1 MCSEMTRN
9 PGQAWK
15 KVNHILGRR
24 TRKSIYCLRYGD
36 EVITDRR
43 RLAECFRDSFSFATP
58 SLPSDTACILDKSP
72 TKLRFAA
79 IEEESV
85 LKILSTLDIKKA
97 TGCDM
102 ISARLLKAAAPAI
115 AKSLTLLFNESLN
128 SGKFPS
134 EWKMALVTPVPKSG
148 DKQLVSNYRPISVL
162 PAIAKVFERL
172 VHQQLYNYLASH
184 NLLNEAQ
191 SGFRPQHST
200 QDVLLKTVDDWKKVL
215 DENGILGTVLIDL
228 SKAFDSIDHS
238 LLMKKLQAYGV
249 EDVEHRWF
257 ADYLSA
263 RKQRVTID
271 GVVSEWSSVI
281 KGVPQGSI
289 LGPLLF
295 NIFVNDLPDVV
306 KHSSINLYADDATI
320 YVSDRD
326 PATVSMR
333 LSEDL
338 ARILQWIEANG
349 MRMNIAKTQLMVL
362 SRKSRR
368 THANSVRVKLE
379 DEEICPQQSVKYLGV
394 TIDQDLSW
402 SQHVEIVRK
411 KSLAGLSAVRR
422 ASAYL
427 PTATRR
433 LLYNALVLPH
443 LDYCSVVYHS
453 CNISNSN
460 KLERVQNYAMRVIL
474 KKPPRTPSEPLR
486 DALGWTTL
494 QLRRQNRLLC
504 QVYRCL
510 HGHAP
515 MYLRRKF
522 ITNADFGYQTT
533 RAAGKLHLPRPLTNH
548 FKSSFEFQGA
558 LAYNALPVSIT
569 SASSSVSFRSKL
581 FIYCTNTVL

>member
-1 MCSEMTRN
+1 MVPRLFALS
-9 PGQAWK
+9 
-15 KVNHILGRR
+15 VN
-24 TRKSIYCLRYGD
+24 
-36 EVITDRR
+36 V
-43 RLAECFRDSFSFATP
+43 
-58 SLPSDTACILDKSP
+58 
-72 TKLRFAA
+72 
-79 IEEESV
+79 
-85 LKILSTLDIKKA
+85 
-97 TGCDM
+97 
-102 ISARLLKAAAPAI
+102 
-115 AKSLTLLFNESLN
+115 
-128 SGKFPS
+128 
-134 EWKMALVTPVPKSG
+134 
-148 DKQLVSNYRPISVL
+148 
-162 PAIAKVFERL
+162 
-172 VHQQLYNYLASH
+172 
-184 NLLNEAQ
+184 
-191 SGFRPQHST
+191 
-200 QDVLLKTVDDWKKVL
+200 
-215 DENGILGTVLIDL
+215 
-228 SKAFDSIDHS
+228 
-238 LLMKKLQAYGV
+238 
-249 EDVEHRWF
+249 
-257 ADYLSA
+257 
-263 RKQRVTID
+263 
-271 GVVSEWSSVI
+271 
-281 KGVPQGSI
+281 
-289 LGPLLF
+289 
-295 NIFVNDLPDVV
+295 
-306 KHSSINLYADDATI
+306 
-320 YVSDRD
+320 
-326 PATVSMR
+326 
-333 LSEDL
+333 
-338 ARILQWIEANG
+338 
-349 MRMNIAKTQLMVL
+349 RMNIAKTQLMVL

-411 KSLAGLSAVRR
+411 KSLAGLSAERR

-474 KKPPRTPSEPLR
+474 KKPPRTPSEPLH

-522 ITNADFGYQTT
+522 ITNAKFGYQTT
-533 RAAGKLHLPRPLTNH
+533 QAAGKLHLPRPLTNH
-548 FKSSFEFQGA
+548 FRSSFEFQGA